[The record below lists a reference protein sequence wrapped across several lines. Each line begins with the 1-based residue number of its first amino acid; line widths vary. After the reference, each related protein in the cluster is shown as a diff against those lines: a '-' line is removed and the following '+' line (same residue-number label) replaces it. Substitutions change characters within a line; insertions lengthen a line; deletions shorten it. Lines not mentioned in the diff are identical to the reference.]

1 MTIFGY
7 RMAHQGK
14 ELSKNASSL
23 LQTAWANLHQAYRMP
38 EEKAV
43 YDLVSQNPISLDL
56 GQSIQEFA
64 GLLVD
69 YARHQKLKVLS
80 IENFFQT
87 HQLNS
92 QEGLAMMCLAEAL
105 LRIPDSATKSQLIRD
120 KVGSGDWHTDGDTP
134 FMTKL
139 ANIGLLTTGKVMNM
153 GLHSH
158 GFFSTISSLVRR
170 FGDPLI
176 RQMMAQTVKIMGQQ
190 FVMGET
196 IHKAIERAQEEE
208 HKGYRHSYD
217 MLGEAAYTQ
226 KDAETYFENYSA
238 AIVAI
243 GQSIKNHNE
252 DIFNK
257 PGISVKLSALHPRFE
272 VAQKDRLMDELFP
285 KLLALA
291 KKAKEYRIGLTIDAE
306 ESERLCLSLELAEK
320 LYHHPE
326 LDVWD
331 GLGIVAQAYQKRAT
345 YVIDWAIAL
354 TKEFK
359 KRMGVRLV
367 KGAYWDSEIK
377 RGQELGLADY
387 AVFTQK
393 CHTDVSYLVCAE
405 KMLDNA
411 DLIYPQFATHNAYT
425 VSAIY
430 HMAQE
435 KNVKNY
441 EFQRLHG
448 MGETV
453 YQKITENSEIAV
465 PCRIYAPVGEYDT
478 LLAYLVRRLLEN
490 GANSSFVN
498 QIHDTKRSI
507 ASMVVNPFDETKRG
521 GGKPHPKIP
530 LPKNIYLPTRMNSEG
545 VDLSDENVL
554 KDLTEKM
561 ALLPGLAE
569 FEPTENHIVSQAM
582 HLAHQTYDKWSR
594 VPVSERAACL
604 DRLAQLLQNN
614 MIPLIHLLVNEAGKT
629 IPDAV
634 VEVREAIDFC
644 YYYAQQ
650 ARLYQTHAVVLP
662 GPTGEINQLSY
673 HSRGVFVCISPF
685 NFPLAI
691 FLGQITAALVCG
703 NTVIAKPASQCS
715 RVAKMAVNL
724 AYQAGIPRD
733 ALRLMV
739 MPGSRFSEAF
749 LEDERL
755 AGVAFT
761 GSVDAAHE
769 INQTLAKKPGPI
781 VPLIAET
788 GGINAMIVDSSALP
802 EQVVRDV
809 LTSAFQSAGQR
820 CSALRL
826 LVVQNDVADVITEM
840 LVGAMAQ
847 LRFGHSQN
855 ISTDVSCV
863 IDENAKKNLQAYTGL
878 LSERTDI
885 ARLIYECPVP
895 EELSHSNF
903 VPPQLWQLAS
913 VRDLTS
919 ETFGPILHM
928 VRFRGDYLDQVMDDI
943 NSLGYGLTLGVH
955 SRLESTI
962 QHVFSKARVG
972 NVYINRSIIGAV
984 VGVQPFGGEGLSGT
998 GFKAGGPN
1006 YLLRFMVER
1015 TFTQDTTAAGG
1026 NASLLAS
1033 L

>member
-1 MTIFGY
+1 MVT
-7 RMAHQGK
+7 QEK
-14 ELSKNASSL
+14 EAVKNSSDSQL
-23 LQTAWANLHQAYRMP
+23 KIAYDALDQAYRMT
-38 EEKAV
+38 EEQAV
-43 YDLVSQNPISLDL
+43 YNLVGQNPLSLDMA
-56 GQSIQEFA
+56 QSIQEFA
-64 GLLVD
+64 SLLIDHV
-69 YARHQKLKVLS
+69 RHQKLKILS

-105 LRIPDSATKSQLIRD
+105 LRIPDSVTKSQLIRD
-120 KVGSGDWHTDGDTP
+120 KVNSGNWQAASTTSL
-134 FMTKL
+134 MTKL
-139 ANIGLLTTGKVMNM
+139 ANMGLLTTGKVMNL
-153 GLHSH
+153 GLHGQ
-158 GFFSTISSLVRR
+158 GFFNTVSSLVRR

-196 IHKAIERAQEEE
+196 IHKAIERAQEAEG
-208 HKGYRHSYD
+208 KNYRHSYD
-217 MLGEAAYTQ
+217 MLGEAAYTE
-226 KDAETYFENYSA
+226 KDAQKYFDSYLA

-272 VAQKDRLMDELFP
+272 MGQKERVMSELFP
-285 KLLALA
+285 RLLALA
-291 KKAKEYRIGLTIDAE
+291 KKAKEYRISLTIDAE
-306 ESERLCLSLELAEK
+306 ESERLSLTLELAEK
-320 LYHHPE
+320 LYEHPE

-331 GLGIVAQAYQKRAT
+331 GLGIVAQAYQKRAI

-354 TKEFK
+354 TKEYK
-359 KRMGVRLV
+359 KRIGVRLV

-377 RGQELGLADY
+377 KTQELGLQDY

-405 KMLDNA
+405 KMLDHA
-411 DLIYPQFATHNAYT
+411 DLLYPQFATHNAYT
-425 VSAIY
+425 VAAIY
-430 HMAQE
+430 HMARE
-435 KNVKNY
+435 KNVKTY

-448 MGETV
+448 MGESLYT
-453 YQKITENSEIAV
+453 QITENTDIAV
-465 PCRIYAPVGEYDT
+465 PCRIYAPVGEYSS

-498 QIHDTKRSI
+498 QIHDLKRPIS
-507 ASMVVNPFDETKRG
+507 SMILNPFDETKRG

-530 LPKNIYLPTRMNSEG
+530 LPKNLYLPSRMNSEG
-545 VDLSDENVL
+545 LDLSDQTVID
-554 KDLTEKM
+554 DLFQKIEALPPLGDPEITE
-561 ALLPGLAE
+561 
-569 FEPTENHIVSQAM
+569 THIVGQAM
-582 HLAHQTYDKWSR
+582 HVAFHTYDKWSR
-594 VPVSERAACL
+594 VPVAERAACL
-604 DRLAQLLQNN
+604 DRLGQLLQAN
-614 MIPLIHLLVNEAGKT
+614 MVPLIQLLVLEAKKT
-629 IPDAV
+629 IPDAL

-650 ARLYQTHAVVLP
+650 ARHYQGQPVTLP
-662 GPTGEINQLSY
+662 GPTGEVNQLSY
-673 HSRGVFVCISPF
+673 HSRGVFACISPF

-691 FLGQITAALVCG
+691 FLGQILATLVCG

-715 RVAKMAVNL
+715 RVARMAVNL

-739 MPGSRFSEAF
+739 MPGSRFSEIF
-749 LEDERL
+749 LQDERL

-761 GSVDAAHE
+761 GSADVAQQ
-769 INQTLAKKPGPI
+769 INQVLAQKTGPI

-802 EQVVRDV
+802 EQVVRDI
-809 LTSAFQSAGQR
+809 LISAFQSAGQR

-826 LVVQNDVADVITEM
+826 LLVQNDIADTITEM
-840 LVGAMAQ
+840 LVGAMAELGLGDQ
-847 LRFGHSQN
+847 MRL
-855 ISTDVSCV
+855 STDVGPL
-863 IDENAKKNLQAYTGL
+863 IDEQAKQNLDGYSSL
-878 LSERTDI
+878 LAERSDV
-885 ARLIYECPVP
+885 ARLIYECPAP
-895 EELSHSNF
+895 EGDYTSF
-903 VPPQLWQLAS
+903 VNPQLWQVSS
-913 VRDLTS
+913 VKDLTH

-928 VRFRGDYLDQVMDDI
+928 VRFRGDYLDQVIDDI
-943 NSLGYGLTLGVH
+943 NSLGYGLTLGIH

-962 QHVFSKARVG
+962 QQIFSKARVG

-1033 L
+1033 I

>member
-1 MTIFGY
+1 
-7 RMAHQGK
+7 MAPQGK
-14 ELSKNASSL
+14 ELFKNPSSTS
-23 LQTAWANLHQAYRMP
+23 LQSAWAALHQVYRIP
-38 EEKAV
+38 EERAV
-43 YDLVSQNPISLDL
+43 YDLVSQNPISLEL

-64 GLLVD
+64 SLLVD
-69 YARHQKLKVLS
+69 HVRHQKLKVLS

-87 HQLNS
+87 HQLNT

-105 LRIPDSATKSQLIRD
+105 LRIPDSTTKSQLIRD
-120 KVGSGDWHTDGDTP
+120 KVGAGDWQADTDTP
-134 FMTKL
+134 FMTRL
-139 ANIGLLTTGKVMNM
+139 ANMGLLTTGKVMNL
-153 GLHSH
+153 GLHGR
-158 GFFSTISSLVRR
+158 GFFNTISSLVRR

-196 IHKAIERAQEEE
+196 IHKSIERSQEAEQ
-208 HKGYRHSYD
+208 KGYRHSYD
-217 MLGEAAYTQ
+217 MLGEAAMTE
-226 KDAETYFENYSA
+226 KDAVGYFEAYMA

-272 VAQKDRLMDELFP
+272 VAQKERVMEELFP
-285 KLLALA
+285 RLLALA
-291 KKAKEYRIGLTIDAE
+291 KKAKEYRVGLTIDAE
-306 ESERLCLSLELAEK
+306 ESERLSLCLELAEK
-320 LYHHPE
+320 LYQHPE

-331 GLGIVAQAYQKRAT
+331 GLGIVVQAYQKRAT
-345 YVIDWAIAL
+345 YVIDWAVVL
-354 TKEFK
+354 TKELK

-377 RGQELGLADY
+377 RTQEQGLSDY

-393 CHTDVSYLVCAE
+393 CHTDISYLVCAE

-411 DLIYPQFATHNAYT
+411 ELLYPQFATHNAYT
-425 VSAIY
+425 VAAIY
-430 HMAQE
+430 HMARE
-435 KNVKNY
+435 KNVTVY

-448 MGETV
+448 MGESL
-453 YQKITENSEIAV
+453 YQQITENSEVAI
-465 PCRIYAPVGEYDT
+465 PCRIYAPVGEYGS

-498 QIHDTKRSI
+498 QIHDPKRPISSLI
-507 ASMVVNPFDETKRG
+507 INPFDETKRG
-521 GGKPHPKIP
+521 GGKPHPKIS

-545 VDLSDENVL
+545 IDLSDENIL
-554 KDLTEKM
+554 RDLTQAM
-561 ALLPGLAE
+561 DAMPPLAE
-569 FEPTENHIVSQAM
+569 FEATESHIISQAM
-582 HLAHQTYDKWSR
+582 HLAYHTYDKWSR
-594 VPVSERAACL
+594 VAVSERAGCL
-604 DRLAQLLQNN
+604 DRLGQLLQAN
-614 MIPLIHLLVNEAGKT
+614 IVQLIHLLTKEAGKT
-629 IPDAV
+629 IPDALA
-634 VEVREAIDFC
+634 EVREAIDFC

-650 ARLYQTHAVVLP
+650 ARQYQGQSVSLP
-662 GPTGEINQLSY
+662 GPTGELNHLSY

-691 FLGQITAALVCG
+691 FLGQVVAALVCG

-715 RVAKMAVNL
+715 RVARAAVNL

-733 ALRLMV
+733 ALRLVIMS
-739 MPGSRFSEAF
+739 GQHFSETF
-749 LEDERL
+749 LSDDRL

-761 GSVDAAHE
+761 GSVDAAHQ
-769 INQTLAKKPGPI
+769 INETLAKKPGPI
-781 VPLIAET
+781 IPLIAET

-809 LTSAFQSAGQR
+809 LISAFQSAGQR

-826 LVVQNDVADVITEM
+826 LVVQNDVADTITEM
-840 LVGAMAQ
+840 LMGAMAQ
-847 LRFGHSQN
+847 LRPGQTN
-855 ISTDVSCV
+855 CLSTDVACV
-863 IDENAKKNLQAYTGL
+863 IDEKAKQNLMAYTSL
-878 LSERTDI
+878 LSERTDV
-885 ARLIYECPVP
+885 ARLLYVCPVP
-895 EELSHSNF
+895 EDLEDTNF
-903 VPPQLWQLAS
+903 VPPQVWQLSS
-913 VRDLTS
+913 VKDLTH

-928 VRFRGDYLDQVMDDI
+928 VRFRGDYLDQVLDDI

-962 QHVFSKARVG
+962 QQVFSKARVG
-972 NVYINRSIIGAV
+972 NLYINRSQIGAV